1 MALLNPSPALTLPA
15 AMWVT
20 FRAVVHAGPL
30 TREDLLALTSPPGIR
45 PLKDGERK
53 PTDSAKVA
61 LDALVDL
68 RLVPPGTDGKLA
80 LPAVPLATYASFCAA
95 LRSKILEDCP
105 SAPPL
110 DESRTNDLLRA
121 LSWLLTTDPM
131 SRPWGESTAALERV
145 PERQTNVFIN
155 PVRWNGFRFWAVAL
169 GFAVEWD
176 PTEEGR
182 GSRLVADPTR
192 TLRDFVAGRYTIG
205 ETVTAT
211 RLLHEFRDA
220 VPVLPGGSVS
230 RSLGYEVAAH
240 EVDRA
245 TAYALENARERG
257 WLVVERQ
264 ADFADTVLL
273 PELDRSGMRP
283 ISHITVLEG
292 KRD

>member
-45 PLKDGERK
+45 PVKDGERR
-53 PTDSAKVA
+53 PTDSAKGA
-61 LDALVDL
+61 LDALLDL
-68 RLVPPGTDGKLA
+68 RLVAVGADEKLA
-80 LPAVPLATYASFCAA
+80 PSVVPLVTYASFCAA
-95 LRSKILEDCP
+95 LRSTILGDCP
-105 SAPPL
+105 MVPPL

-131 SRPWGESTAALERV
+131 GQPWSESTAALERV
-145 PERQTNVFIN
+145 PEQQTKVFIN
-155 PVRWNGFRFWAVAL
+155 PTRWNGFRFWVVAL
-169 GFAVEWD
+169 GFSVEWD

-192 TLRDFVAGRYTIG
+192 ALRDFVAGRYTSG
-205 ETVTAT
+205 ETVTAA
-211 RLLHEFRDA
+211 RLLQEFRDA

-230 RSLGYEVAAH
+230 RALGYEMASN

-273 PELDRSGMRP
+273 PELDRSGVRP
-283 ISHITVLEG
+283 ISHVTVQEG
-292 KRD
+292 KHA